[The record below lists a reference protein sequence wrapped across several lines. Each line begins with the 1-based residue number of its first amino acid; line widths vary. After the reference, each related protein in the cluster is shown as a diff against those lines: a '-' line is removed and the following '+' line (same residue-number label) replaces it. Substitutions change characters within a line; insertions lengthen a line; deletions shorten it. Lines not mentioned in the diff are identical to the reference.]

1 MEQTYNSQ
9 KQEITIMQI
18 TKYMNMTKAE
28 LQTEIDKQDA
38 RIKNAKE
45 MIRLLKRLQESA
57 KEENRKSQNQQNGEM
72 NNGFNGKVH
81 N

>member
-1 MEQTYNSQ
+1 
-9 KQEITIMQI
+9 MQI